1 MPLTAEDAR
10 KRDENDVLAP
20 FRSQFYFPESPAED
34 CIYFTGNSLGLQPKS
49 VREAISVELDD
60 WAKYGVEGHFE
71 AQNPWYSYHELLM
84 APAAKMVGA
93 EPHEVVHMNG
103 LTANIHLLMVSF
115 YKPTSQRYKIIC
127 EAKAFPSDQYAL
139 ESQVRFHG
147 FDPSDAIIEVTPRD
161 GEHTIKME
169 DIEAAIEANADSLAL
184 VFWGGVNYYTG
195 QFFDIAQIT
204 SAGHA
209 AGAMVG
215 IDLAHGA
222 GNVPLKLHD
231 WEVDFAAW
239 CTYKYFNSGPGSVSG
254 IFIHEKHARRK
265 ELHRFAGWWCHT
277 KENRFKMEPGFE
289 AIPTAEGWQLSNAP
303 IFAMAPHLASLRMFE
318 KAGMDRLRAKSVKLT
333 AYLSENIEQAAA
345 NNNAQIEL
353 ITPIDKNQRG
363 CQLSILVHGYGR
375 PLFDI
380 LQSRGVFADWREPNV
395 IRVAPVPMYN
405 SFMDCFR
412 FGALLDEALLK
423 LKKK

>member
-239 CTYKYFNSGPGSVSG
+239 CTYKYFNWAPDRYLEFSSMKNTPAERSYIDLPDGGAIPRKTVLKWSPDSKPFPPPKVGSSVMPQSLPWLRTSLHCVCSKRQAWIGSVP
-254 IFIHEKHARRK
+254 K
-265 ELHRFAGWWCHT
+265 
-277 KENRFKMEPGFE
+277 
-289 AIPTAEGWQLSNAP
+289 
-303 IFAMAPHLASLRMFE
+303 
-318 KAGMDRLRAKSVKLT
+318 V
-333 AYLSENIEQAAA
+333 
-345 NNNAQIEL
+345 
-353 ITPIDKNQRG
+353 
-363 CQLSILVHGYGR
+363 
-375 PLFDI
+375 
-380 LQSRGVFADWREPNV
+380 
-395 IRVAPVPMYN
+395 
-405 SFMDCFR
+405 
-412 FGALLDEALLK
+412 
-423 LKKK
+423 